1 LTPASCAV
9 GTSGSRRERL
19 AAGDRQR
26 LQHVALDLRQQRA
39 EDVQPGLDLVAADG
53 GHHVGRALEGHHLQ
67 VQPGGALEQLGRQ
80 VLRGA
85 DVGRADVELAGVL
98 APVVDQLAQ
107 RLEGAAR
114 LADDDQVERG
124 QRRHGREGLERVVG
138 QRLEQGLADGGAAGD
153 QQQRVAVGRG
163 RGHRLAGDHAAGAG
177 LVVDDHRLAQ
187 GARHVLAHGARR
199 DVGRAAGRVGH
210 DDADRLGGKAR
221 RLRRAQRDG
230 GGGQE
235 RKSRRCMDGG
245 SGRFRVGLDRR
256 GLRLS
261 SSLSARHGSWR
272 GVPVMDGL
280 ESGFSPGKI
289 MPQVLEFNYS
299 T

>member
-199 DVGRAAGRVGH
+199 DVGRAAG
-210 DDADRLGGKAR
+210 ALGTTMRIGLAGKPAACAAPSGTAAAAR
-221 RLRRAQRDG
+221 KGSHGVAWMGAPEGSGSAWIGAGCGCRAVYRRATDRGAACLSWMGSNQG
-230 GGGQE
+230 FHQE
-235 RKSRRCMDGG
+235 K
-245 SGRFRVGLDRR
+245 
-256 GLRLS
+256 
-261 SSLSARHGSWR
+261 
-272 GVPVMDGL
+272 
-280 ESGFSPGKI
+280 
-289 MPQVLEFNYS
+289 
-299 T
+299 